1 MLIPISA
8 PRSITLI
15 VAAASMYTLPASGQE
30 PAQRDRGE
38 RSGVSILY
46 TGRSFGALGVRRAQ
60 DEHELLTEQAN
71 AEGAPFKLVSHLA
84 WRVPGIVIFLPGQEP
99 EGDELAFA
107 LAARGEAERVENIPA
122 LTSANVLL
130 LQDPWRPDPDL
141 LAMLG
146 RNPRRNLEFPD
157 LVPTTVTVSRFRT
170 PRDQRMVIVET
181 PGAVWPRDAAVW
193 STGEIN
199 RVDVLDSRIFELPL
213 NLGEIGPRAT
223 LISRMRAVAES
234 RSALVIGADLGHQQG
249 DVGIAGPDRARLDFM
264 ALREMGYSLVVPF
277 EFELGLGADT
287 LAAVAALF
295 PEITLLAANVRNV
308 DSTLFVTR
316 RIIQAG
322 KLRIGVL
329 GLVNAT
335 IRDRLP
341 RERLQDYTF
350 EPAADAARR
359 EVALLRAEGADA
371 VVALSNLDAADNAT
385 LAQNVSGIDAILADL
400 PNRFAP
406 EVTNTRVEL
415 PDRPA
420 ARPGA
425 PALIARSAGDGV
437 AVGRLDLE
445 FRAHDGSERLFLAA
459 VEHRLE
465 PVTDN
470 IPRDSALVR
479 RIASA
484 ASIVTRERGELM
496 FPAFVDLATR
506 HPELSSFDRVTAQG
520 RVSKEM
526 WEAFMARLLRLRAR
540 AEVAVIRRL
549 DQFPPLIG
557 KLHENEIA
565 AWLWTEDQ
573 IVVLDVLGSELRALL
588 RSDTRGELATSGID
602 PAAWTVQGHRLDD
615 QTYYRVATVDVLYEG
630 ARSFSG
636 GRRVR
641 RSFVV
646 ARNGDLVP
654 SGGGR
659 PLALR
664 DFVFGE
670 LRRIRGE
677 GKGDA
682 HLDAIAALVSP
693 DPAYANLLAF
703 TFDRP
708 TLWASLNRVNGRDG
722 YGSVQESR
730 VIGNDSWVAG
740 ISGRFIVTH
749 ERLHNAT
756 DLGVA
761 VAYARQGVR
770 AGGSNHIGESADD
783 LRFDVTFRPSVHASS
798 GGRRRPFVRAL
809 FDTEFTPTVD
819 PRTSVANEHQL
830 LLRGSAGMLMLPGR
844 YWRRVEVALALEND
858 LGRPNLQYG
867 VQSATDLVV
876 PIGLFGL
883 GRGPRP
889 TYRLRNDFTY
899 LFPAKR
905 DAPHNLALRYNMVH
919 EILIPLVDELSLS
932 IAADMFF
939 FKGKVEAT
947 RDPGMS
953 ALLRVGVTYDR
964 LWKPRY
970 QPFL

>member
-1 MLIPISA
+1 MG
-8 PRSITLI
+8 
-15 VAAASMYTLPASGQE
+15 AASASAQQLPTARE
-30 PAQRDRGE
+30 TAAE
-38 RSGVSILY
+38 TAGVSILH

-84 WRVPGIVIFLPGQEP
+84 WRAPGIVIFLPGQEP

-107 LAARGEAERVENIPA
+107 LAGRADAERVDNIPA

-141 LAMLG
+141 LAMLD
-146 RNPRRNLEFPD
+146 RNPRRHLEFPD
-157 LVPTTVTVSRFRT
+157 LVSTTVSVSRLRS
-170 PRDQRMVIVET
+170 PRDQRIVIVEQH
-181 PGAVWPRDAAVW
+181 GAVWPDDQAAW
-193 STGEIN
+193 STGEMN
-199 RVDVLDSRIFELPL
+199 RVDVLDSRLFELPL
-213 NLGEIGPRAT
+213 NLGGLGPRAT
-223 LISRMRAVAES
+223 LLAEMRDEAES
-234 RSALVIGADLGHQQG
+234 RSSFVIAADLGHQQG
-249 DVGIAGPDRARLDFM
+249 DVGVSGLERARLDFM
-264 ALREMGYSLVVPF
+264 ALSEMRYSFVVPF
-277 EFELGLGADT
+277 EFELGLGADS
-287 LAAVAALF
+287 LAMIARLF
-295 PEITLLAANVRNV
+295 PDLTLLAANVRAV
-308 DSTLFVTR
+308 DSTLFVSR
-316 RIIQAG
+316 RIVQAG
-322 KLRIGVL
+322 QIRVGVF
-329 GLVNAT
+329 GLVNSL
-335 IRDRLP
+335 IRERLP
-341 RERLQDYTF
+341 RERLRDFTF
-350 EPAADAARR
+350 EPAIDAARR

-371 VVALSNLDAADNAT
+371 VVALSNLDAADNAV
-385 LAQNVSGIDAILADL
+385 LAQRVSGIDAILADL
-400 PNRFAP
+400 PSRYAP
-406 EVTNTRVEL
+406 EVTYTRVEL

-425 PALIARSAGDGV
+425 PALIARSAADGV

-445 FRAHDGSERLFLAA
+445 FRRDTVAGRPFLSA
-459 VEHRLE
+459 VAHRLQ
-465 PVTDN
+465 PITDN
-470 IPRDSALVR
+470 IAPDSDLVR
-479 RIASA
+479 RVTSA
-484 ASIVTRERGELM
+484 ASIVTPERGDLM
-496 FPAFVDLATR
+496 FPAFVDLAAR
-506 HPELSSFDRVTAQG
+506 HPELSSYDHVTLQG
-520 RVSKEM
+520 RVSKDM
-526 WEAFMARLLRLRAR
+526 WEAFMARLLRTRAR

-549 DQFPPLIG
+549 NQFPPLIG

-565 AWLWTEDQ
+565 AWLWTEDE
-573 IVVLDVLGSELRALL
+573 IVVLDVLGSELRGLL
-588 RSDTRGELATSGID
+588 RSDTRNELATSGVD
-602 PAAWTVQGHRLDD
+602 KEAWTVQGHRLDD

-630 ARSFSG
+630 ARSFSA

-641 RSFVV
+641 RSFTV
-646 ARNGDLVP
+646 ADNGDLIP
-654 SGGGR
+654 SGSGQ

-670 LRRIRGE
+670 LKRIRSE
-677 GKGDA
+677 GKGDT
-682 HLDAIAALVSP
+682 HIDAIAALVSP
-693 DPAYANLLAF
+693 DPPYANLLAF

-722 YGSVQESR
+722 YGGVQESR

-740 ISGRFIVTH
+740 ISGRLVVTH

-756 DLGVA
+756 DFGVA

-770 AGGSNHIGESADD
+770 AGGSNHVGESSDD
-783 LRFDVTFRPSVHASS
+783 LRFDVTFRPSVHASE

-819 PRTSVANEHQL
+819 PRTSVANEHQR
-830 LLRGSAGMLMLPGR
+830 LLRASGGMLMLPGQ
-844 YWRRVEVALALEND
+844 YWRRVEVAMVLEND

-867 VQSATDLVV
+867 LQSATDLVL

-889 TYRLRNDFTY
+889 SYRLRNDFTY

-939 FKGKVEAT
+939 FQGKVEAT

-953 ALLRVGVTYDR
+953 ALLRIGVTYDR